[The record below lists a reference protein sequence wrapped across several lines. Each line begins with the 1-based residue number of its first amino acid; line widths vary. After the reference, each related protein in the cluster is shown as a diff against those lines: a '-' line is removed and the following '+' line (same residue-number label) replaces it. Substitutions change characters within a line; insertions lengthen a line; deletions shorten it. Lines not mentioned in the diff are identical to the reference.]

1 MSGNN
6 EFQPPEPAECWPDDL
21 KLEAGP
27 VTPEGDVVFSSTG
40 EPWSVA
46 RRREDEILLEWS
58 DVRFAISTNRIIVD
72 AEQPRAMADL
82 YWNTLI
88 ATAFELRGVTC
99 LHGFE
104 VQSPDGMGIVV
115 VGLSGAGKTTT
126 GKALLARG
134 CTLVADDLVALDVG
148 GRPTSR
154 PFVRRVLNP
163 GETTP
168 TDIGGK
174 VREPYELAKTIP
186 ALRRVLSL
194 DERVEHDDIQ
204 QAVPMEFVDHLLR
217 SPHVPFEISLQSAQR
232 RLTTAAA
239 IQSTAS
245 LYIARPQSRTPEEF
259 ADLLLGEKLN
269 ES

>member
-1 MSGNN
+1 MSTNN
-6 EFQPPEPAECWPDDL
+6 PLQPPDPVACWPDDL
-21 KLEAGP
+21 TLEAGP
-27 VTPEGDVVFSSTG
+27 VAPEGDLVFESTG

-46 RRREDEILLEWS
+46 RRRGDEILLEWS
-58 DVRFAISTNRIIVD
+58 DVRFAVSTNRIVVD
-72 AEQPRAMADL
+72 AAQPRAMADL

-104 VQSPDGMGIVV
+104 VQSPDGTGIVV

-134 CTLVADDLVALDVG
+134 CILVADDLVALDAG

-163 GETTP
+163 GEKTP

-174 VREPYELAKTIP
+174 VREPYAIAETIP
-186 ALRRVLSL
+186 ELRRVLSL
-194 DERVEHDDIQ
+194 DERVEHDEIKE
-204 QAVPMEFVDHLLR
+204 AGPMEFVDHLLR
-217 SPHVPFEISLQSAQR
+217 SPHVPFEISVESAQR
-232 RLTTAAA
+232 RLATAAA

-245 LYIARPQSRTPEEF
+245 LYIARPRSRTPEEF
-259 ADLLLGEKLN
+259 ADLLLKGDLE
-269 ES
+269 